1 MPASEP
7 KRSAEPENLGL
18 LMHVPLDLTVE
29 LGRAKLSVAEI
40 LKLGT
45 GSIIELD
52 RAAGAPVELLVNDR
66 PIARGEIVAVDESF
80 GLRITELLAV
90 RADAVNVETLL
101 GSSSRHAGDPLNVL
115 IALTLLSLVPL
126 LLVMCTSFVRIVVV
140 LSLVRSAI
148 GASALPPNAVLT
160 GLALVLTLVVMAP
173 TAQRIGRD
181 AVEPYSRGRLS
192 ASQALDRAWRPLRA
206 FMLRQTRA
214 ADVALFTRVAR
225 AAPVQPRH
233 APMTVLIPAF
243 VVGELRSAFAI
254 GFALYLPFVAID
266 LAVAAMLMGLGMM
279 MLSPPVVSLPVKL
292 LLFVMVDGW
301 ALLCGGVAGSFR

>member
-1 MPASEP
+1 VNLDPLLAAAGRHGSE
-7 KRSAEPENLGL
+7 
-18 LMHVPLDLTVE
+18 PLDL
-29 LGRAKLSVAEI
+29 
-40 LKLGT
+40 
-45 GSIIELD
+45 
-52 RAAGAPVELLVNDR
+52 LV
-66 PIARGEIVAVDESF
+66 G
-80 GLRITELLAV
+80 
-90 RADAVNVETLL
+90 
-101 GSSSRHAGDPLNVL
+101 
-115 IALTLLSLVPL
+115 LTLLSLVPL

-160 GLALVLTLVVMAP
+160 GLALVLTMVVMTP
-173 TAQRIGRD
+173 TAQRIGRE
-181 AVEPYSRGRLS
+181 AVEPYTHGRLTP
-192 ASQALDRAWRPLRA
+192 SQALARATGPLRS

-214 ADVALFTRVAR
+214 ADIALFERIAREAPPPRRAVA
-225 AAPVQPRH
+225 
-233 APMTVLIPAF
+233 MTVLIPAF

>member
-1 MPASEP
+1 VSLEALLGSAS
-7 KRSAEPENLGL
+7 RHG
-18 LMHVPLDLTVE
+18 VQPLDL
-29 LGRAKLSVAEI
+29 
-40 LKLGT
+40 
-45 GSIIELD
+45 
-52 RAAGAPVELLVNDR
+52 LV
-66 PIARGEIVAVDESF
+66 S
-80 GLRITELLAV
+80 
-90 RADAVNVETLL
+90 
-101 GSSSRHAGDPLNVL
+101 
-115 IALTLLSLVPL
+115 LTMLSLVPL
-126 LLVMCTSFVRIVVV
+126 VLVMCTSFVRIVVV

-160 GLALVLTLVVMAP
+160 GLAMVLTLVVMAP
-173 TAQRIGRD
+173 TAQQIGRD
-181 AVEPYSRGRLS
+181 ALDPYAHGRL
-192 ASQALDRAWRPLRA
+192 APSQALTRAMGPLRS

-214 ADVALFTRVAR
+214 ADVALFERVAHR
-225 AAPVQPRH
+225 AFEPARR
-233 APMTVLIPAF
+233 APMTVLVPAF